1 MGLVEELEN
10 STDIVEL
17 VSKYT
22 RLKKAGANYK
32 AVCPFPGHNEKTPSF
47 VVSPVKQ
54 LAYCFGCHKG
64 GGALKFVMDIEN
76 CEFKDAVQILAQL
89 TGREVEGFDTQKFEV
104 TKNMYSLYKDA
115 TNYYKSALKKYPEI
129 QKYLFDRGLKN
140 EDIAKFNFGYAD
152 SGVELYNYLKSK
164 GYDDNLIFDSKIF
177 VDLKARKDKFI
188 GRIVFPIQNLRGD
201 FVAFTA
207 RVIGEGEPKY
217 LNSPASEYYD
227 KSAILYGLYSAKAD
241 ITKKDFVIITE
252 GQMDTISLQ
261 SAGFFNTVAVS
272 GSALT
277 EKHLTILKRLTHKL
291 YLCFDSDKA
300 GEKAT
305 KLALDLIKN
314 KGFEVKIISMP
325 QGKDP
330 DDIIKSGKDFQE
342 YIDSASSPI
351 GYFIKK
357 SNFDLD
363 SLEDKK
369 KLLLELLTIVK
380 SFSDNFEKDYYLK
393 EITKKLNLRESVV
406 YDAFNKVRIESPS
419 QHSSSPHLASPL
431 GERNSSKGFT
441 SEELAIGHILLEPE
455 SIDYLKEHIIFSEAI
470 GKDLQSFLENPTTL
484 NSLPLDKKDR
494 YKSISMMLEDE
505 DKLKT
510 NENLGETLEKLVK
523 KININ
528 ALKSLSEKL
537 KSQMEAGD
545 NDAFAKYSE
554 IVRTAKKFGIK

>member
-1 MGLVEELEN
+1 MWLVEELEN
-10 STDIVEL
+10 SIDIVEL

-54 LAYCFGCHKG
+54 LAYCFGCHRWG
-64 GGALKFVMDIEN
+64 WALKFVMDIEN
-76 CEFKDAVQILAQL
+76 CEFKDAVQILAQI
-89 TGREVEGFDTQKFEV
+89 TWRQIEWFDTQKFEV

-129 QKYLFDRGLKN
+129 QKYLFDRGLKQ
-140 EDIAKFNFGYAD
+140 EDIAKFNFWYAD

-164 GYDDNLIFDSKIF
+164 WYDDNLIFESKIF

-188 GRIVFPIQNLRGD
+188 GRLVFPIQNLRWD

-207 RVIGEGEPKY
+207 RVIWEWEPKY

-227 KSAILYGLYSAKAD
+227 KSSILYWIYSAKAD

-252 GQMDTISLQ
+252 WQMDTISLQ
-261 SAGFFNTVAVS
+261 SAWFFNTVAVS
-272 GSALT
+272 WSALT

-300 GEKAT
+300 WENAT
-305 KLALDLIKN
+305 KLALDIIKN
-314 KGFEVKIISMP
+314 KWFEVKIISMP
-325 QGKDP
+325 AWKDP
-330 DDIIKSGKDFQE
+330 DDIVKSGKDFQE
-342 YIDSASSPI
+342 YIDAALSPI
-351 GYFIKK
+351 WYYIKK

-380 SFSDNFEKDYYLK
+380 SFSDNLEKDYYLK
-393 EITKKLNLRESVV
+393 EITKKLDLREFVV
-406 YDAFNKVRIESPS
+406 YDAFNKIRLDNS
-419 QHSSSPHLASPL
+419 QSNWL
-431 GERNSSKGFT
+431 SKWDKNKNFT
-441 SEELAIGHILLEPE
+441 SEELAIWHIILESD
-455 SIDYLKEHIIFSEAI
+455 SINFLKEHIIFEEAI
-470 GKDLQSFLENPTTL
+470 WSDLKSFLENPSIL
-484 NSLPLDKKDR
+484 NSLTLDKKDR
-494 YKSISMMLEDE
+494 YKSISLMLEEE

-510 NENLGETLEKLVK
+510 SENLSETLKKLVK
-523 KININ
+523 KINLDAYKHLN
-528 ALKSLSEKL
+528 EKL
-537 KSQMEAGD
+537 KAEMESWN
-545 NDAFAKYSE
+545 NDAFTKYAE
-554 IVRTAKKFGIK
+554 IVKTAKKYGIK